1 MSTVTGNVFD
11 FRLPDIGEGVV
22 EGELITWLLKPGDEV
37 GEDQP
42 MFEVM
47 TDKATVE
54 IPSPRKGKIVAT
66 FGKEGEILKV
76 GDVVVTIEMA
86 PGQTAPVMHGHG
98 GGHATEAP
106 TAAVMAP
113 ACASVQLAESLPEC
127 APMPEVLTE
136 VPAELPMPEVTSERG
151 GRVLATPATRKLARE
166 LGVEIARVPGTG
178 INGRVMKADVSAF
191 HRRLTAPAPVAPVA
205 AAAPVATAAVV
216 PAAAPLA
223 SFGPEERI
231 PMKGVRKKIAE
242 KMVQSKFTAPHFT
255 YMDELDATKLIG
267 LRAESKPLAEAEGI
281 KLTYLPFIMKAV
293 VAALKQFPTLNASL
307 DDATGELVIKHYY
320 NLGIAVAGENGLI
333 VPVIKDVD
341 KKSILALAKEISEV
355 AERARIGRN
364 NPDDLKGGTFTL
376 SSIGNVGG
384 LFATPIINHPEVG
397 ILAIMKIQ
405 DRPVV
410 RDGQIVA
417 AKMMNMALSF
427 DHRVVDGAVG
437 AEFTNLVIKL
447 LENPTKLMLAMS

>member
-1 MSTVTGNVFD
+1 
-11 FRLPDIGEGVV
+11 
-22 EGELITWLLKPGDEV
+22 
-37 GEDQP
+37 
-42 MFEVM
+42 M

-54 IPSPRKGKIVAT
+54 IPSPRKGKILAT

-86 PGQTAPVMHGHG
+86 PGQTAPIMHGHG
-98 GGHATEAP
+98 GSATEAP
-106 TAAVMAP
+106 AAAVMAP
-113 ACASVQLAESLPEC
+113 SCASVQIAESLPEC
-127 APMPEVLTE
+127 APMAEVLTE
-136 VPAELPMPEVTSERG
+136 VPAELPAIEPGR
-151 GRVLATPATRKLARE
+151 RVLATPATRKLARE
-166 LGVEIARVPGTG
+166 LGVEIARVPGSG
-178 INGRVMKADVSAF
+178 FNGRVMKADVSAF
-191 HRRLTAPAPVAPVA
+191 HQRLSAPAPVAPVA
-205 AAAPVATAAVV
+205 AAAPVSTAAVV

-223 SFGPEERI
+223 SYGPEERI

-293 VAALKQFPTLNASL
+293 VAALKKFPTLNASI

-341 KKSILALAKEISEV
+341 KKSILELAKEISEV